1 MDYVRDLW
9 TRFSTWMWPPA
20 DPRSPLL
27 DPRQPIAERPRTLKE
42 LNRIIHYPPIKI
54 RRIKLP

>member
-1 MDYVRDLW
+1 MEYVIDLW
-9 TRFSTWMWPPA
+9 ARLKNWWWPVP

-27 DPRQPIAERPRTLKE
+27 DPRSTIQDRPRTLKE